1 VAAVTA
7 FDLAQFAETV
17 RAYVYLRHIS
27 AKQTQM
33 LDAFRTSV
41 YDLPEGSDWRS
52 KPPLNLEDSN
62 GSSSDES
69 EDPSSSDQMS
79 REPGGTHGAVQRPGA
94 LPLDR
99 WNLDAPR
106 FDARLRAI
114 ICEYKKT
121 VPSPP
126 PVERQPRY
134 VKATDEIDVLQCIAE
149 IGEGYHAGWAAL
161 GLRHASSSSA
171 DASGSM
177 VCDGIPDQSTG
188 FDVLSEK
195 NLKAFDSQGAA
206 GSGVCGYLCS
216 FDF

>member
-1 VAAVTA
+1 VSAVIS
-7 FDLAQFAETV
+7 FDLAQFAETL

-79 REPGGTHGAVQRPGA
+79 SEPGGTHGAIQRPGA
-94 LPLDR
+94 LPPDR

-106 FDARLRAI
+106 FDARLQAI
-114 ICEYKKT
+114 ICEYKKS

-126 PVERQPRY
+126 LVEPKPRY
-134 VKATDEIDVLQCIAE
+134 VDPDDEIDVLQCIVE
-149 IGEGYHAGWAAL
+149 IGEGYKTGWNAL
-161 GLRHASSSSA
+161 GLRHACSSSD
-171 DASGSM
+171 DASASV
-177 VCDGIPDQSTG
+177 VCDGIPDQYTVC
-188 FDVLSEK
+188 DVLSET
-195 NLKAFDSQGAA
+195 NLKAFDSQG
-206 GSGVCGYLCS
+206 SGACDSLS
-216 FDF
+216 LLPD